1 MKSIVRILSIAFV
14 AALTLSACNKDK
26 VDYTDKGNDPQSNIG
41 YLQLGGMEA
50 SVLEDT
56 ENVSSSPAS
65 TRAEGVDINTFDV
78 VITNTAGEQMASFK
92 YGERRIT
99 NFEMEGS
106 ALAGLA
112 ALMGHRAATIC
123 TIIAQ
128 RVAKDACTDYKPFVR
143 KMIEMALNKLA
154 TL

>member
-14 AALTLSACNKDK
+14 AALTLGACNKDK

-92 YGERRIT
+92 YGERPTEPI
-99 NFEMEGS
+99 
-106 ALAGLA
+106 ALE
-112 ALMGHRAATIC
+112 
-123 TIIAQ
+123 
-128 RVAKDACTDYKPFVR
+128 ACV
-143 KMIEMALNKLA
+143 
-154 TL
+154 